1 MFRQS
6 GRYKIRAMP
15 KSSERFIVLLRGI
28 NVSGANKVPMADL
41 RTACTKDGMLDVA
54 TYIQSGN
61 IVVSASGPTEAI
73 EAQFEKLLEKKFKV
87 TVPVIVR
94 RASDWPAYIKGN
106 PFPKESEDAPNAV
119 MMALSKKKPEA
130 KAIDQLRE
138 RATGEEKVAQAGDAI
153 WIHFANGVADSK
165 LFRNF
170 DKLIGS
176 PVTTRNWRTVLKL
189 GEMVKE

>member
-1 MFRQS
+1 MKNK
-6 GRYKIRAMP
+6 G
-15 KSSERFIVLLRGI
+15 ERFIVLLRGI
-28 NVSGANKVPMADL
+28 NVSGANKVPMAEL
-41 RTACTKDGMLDVA
+41 RSACTKDGMLDVA

-61 IVVSASGPTEAI
+61 IVVSGSGSAEAI
-73 EAQFEKLLEKKFKV
+73 EAQFEKILEKKFKV
-87 TVPVIVR
+87 SVPVIVR
-94 RASDWPAYIKGN
+94 RAADWPAYIKGN
-106 PFPKESEDAPNAV
+106 PFPDESENAPNAV
-119 MMALSKKKPEA
+119 MMALSKKKPDP
-130 KAIDQLRE
+130 KAIIQLSE
-138 RATGEEKVAQAGDAI
+138 RATAGEKVAQSGDAI

>member
-1 MFRQS
+1 MS
-6 GRYKIRAMP
+6 K
-15 KSSERFIVLLRGI
+15 KNERFIVLLRGI

-41 RTACTKDGMLDVA
+41 RTACTMDGMLDVA

-61 IVVSASGPTEAI
+61 IVICASGSTESI
-73 EAQFEKLLEKKFKV
+73 EDQFEKLLEKKFKV
-87 TVPVIVR
+87 SVPVIVR
-94 RASDWPAYIKGN
+94 RAADWPAYVKGN

-119 MMALSKKKPEA
+119 MMALSKTKPNP
-130 KAIDQLRE
+130 KAIEQLAE
-138 RATGEEKVAQAGDAI
+138 RATAGEKVAQSGDAI

-189 GEMVKE
+189 GEMAKE

>member
-1 MFRQS
+1 MKR
-6 GRYKIRAMP
+6 KDD
-15 KSSERFIVLLRGI
+15 RFVVLLRGI
-28 NVSGANKVPMADL
+28 NVSGANKVPMAEL
-41 RTACTKDGMLDVA
+41 RTACTKDGMSDVA

-61 IVVSASGPTEAI
+61 IVICASGSTESI

-87 TVPVIVR
+87 SVPVIVR

-106 PFPKESEDAPNAV
+106 PFPRESESAPNAV
-119 MMALSKKKPEA
+119 MMALSKKTPDA
-130 KAIDQLRE
+130 KALEQLRE
-138 RATGEEKVAQAGDAI
+138 RATAGEKVAQSGDAI

-170 DKLIGS
+170 DKLVGS

-189 GEMVKE
+189 GEMTKEPNR